1 MDTKLLFQWREGCI
15 FCQHIDK
22 TYMCKASLGE
32 ARQNCFILVQYKEYL
47 TTSMKLDEDHQ
58 NSGDIYNMFHED
70 FCFSQGL
77 YHVKL
82 YHAEKTEPHNYE
94 LTTKLGH
101 VHASVKQLL
110 KSIQQGYNSS
120 ICFPRGSH
128 GPLSHGR
135 EVSG

>member
-47 TTSMKLDEDHQ
+47 TTSIKLDEEHQ

-70 FCFSQGL
+70 FCFSQVRSYL
-77 YHVKL
+77 SLLSRYLRVKDA
-82 YHAEKTEPHNYE
+82 HALGPSSIE
-94 LTTKLGH
+94 LTMVGGTT
-101 VHASVKQLL
+101 L
-110 KSIQQGYNSS
+110 KPHWLFRVS
-120 ICFPRGSH
+120 
-128 GPLSHGR
+128 R
-135 EVSG
+135 EKPN

>member
-47 TTSMKLDEDHQ
+47 TTSIKLDEEHQ

-77 YHVKL
+77 YHVNFI
-82 YHAEKTEPHNYE
+82 T
-94 LTTKLGH
+94 
-101 VHASVKQLL
+101 
-110 KSIQQGYNSS
+110 
-120 ICFPRGSH
+120 PRRQNRIITS
-128 GPLSHGR
+128 
-135 EVSG
+135 